1 MKSAQIELIF
11 SLTPWLQPGGQC
23 NAGNENRFNGLSA
36 CGEAVETAG
45 IFPAAATH
53 RAEATVLMRTGR

>member
-1 MKSAQIELIF
+1 MKSAQANLIF
-11 SLTPWLQPGGQC
+11 SLTLRLQPGGQS
-23 NAGNENRFNGLSA
+23 NAGIENRFNGLSA

-45 IFPAAATH
+45 IFPAAAIH